1 MPGDGDTASLRD
13 DLTQA
18 GARRRYDTMLG
29 EGERMGGEVV
39 GGGTVPLPFTNGV
52 LLFF

>member
-1 MPGDGDTASLRD
+1 VPGDGDTASLRD

-18 GARRRYDTMLG
+18 GARRRYDTILG

-39 GGGTVPLPFTNGV
+39 VVAAARYHYQWGIYE
-52 LLFF
+52 